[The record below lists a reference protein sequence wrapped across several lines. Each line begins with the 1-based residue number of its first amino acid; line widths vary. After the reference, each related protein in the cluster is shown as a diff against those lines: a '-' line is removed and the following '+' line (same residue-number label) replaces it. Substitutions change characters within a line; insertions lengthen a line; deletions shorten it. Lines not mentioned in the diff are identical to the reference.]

1 MKILDY
7 LSLSFAQLLKH
18 PIRTL
23 LTVTG
28 IAIGIASMV
37 TVLSVGDAGQERIN
51 SELDKFG
58 INRVWIYSSV
68 VSGQG
73 SLTMSDVEAIS
84 SRISDIDE
92 IAPVSS
98 TNAVVTGD
106 TGSVKT
112 DIAGTTES
120 LEVLE
125 GMDMYKGRFLNEN
138 DISQHRRSIV
148 LSKTVAK
155 EIFKNGDALN
165 KTVYINGCSFNVV
178 GIRNDSGFI
187 NQFLSNRSYIPL
199 ELFFELFNTDVVD
212 EITFTSEKLAK
223 IEDMNTEA
231 MEVMSERHGYS
242 GIKSLN
248 LSKELSQ
255 ANNILDIFKGV
266 LASIAAISLI
276 VGGIGIMNVMLITVK
291 ERTREIGIKKAI
303 GATNANIMGQFLT
316 ESLIYSLIGG
326 TFGFLIGMLL
336 TYLSGLI
343 IDLDVAVSGVA
354 IVLSFIF
361 CAGVGLLFGVF
372 PAIKAGKLDP
382 VLALRS

>member
-1 MKILDY
+1 MKITDY

-18 PIRTL
+18 PVRTL
-23 LTVTG
+23 LTVIG
-28 IAIGIASMV
+28 ISIGIASMV
-37 TVLSVGDAGQERIN
+37 TVLSVGDAGQNRIN
-51 SELDKFG
+51 TELDKFG

-73 SLTMSDVEAIS
+73 SLTVNDVDAIS
-84 SRISDIDE
+84 TKINDIEE
-92 IAPVSS
+92 IAPISYTS
-98 TNAVVTGD
+98 AVVKGESGTI
-106 TGSVKT
+106 KT

-120 LEVLE
+120 LEILE

-138 DISQHRRSIV
+138 DISQRRRSIV
-148 LSKTVAK
+148 ISKTVAN
-155 EIFKNGDALN
+155 EIFKDGNAIN

-178 GIRNDSGFI
+178 GIRDDSGFI
-187 NQFLSNRSYIPL
+187 TQFLSNRSYIPL
-199 ELFFELFNTDVVD
+199 ELFFDLFNTDIVD
-212 EITFTSEKLAK
+212 EITFTSAKLSR
-223 IEDMNTEA
+223 IDDMNTDA
-231 MEVMSERHGYS
+231 MAVMTERHGYS

-266 LASIAAISLI
+266 LTSVAAISLI

-291 ERTREIGIKKAI
+291 ERTKEIGIKKAI
-303 GATNANIMGQFLT
+303 GATDANIMGQFLT

-326 TFGFLIGMLL
+326 TFGFLIGTLL
-336 TYLSGLI
+336 TYLSGFI
-343 IDLDVAVSGVA
+343 IDLDVTVSGIA